1 MRLRTTF
8 DTSLPNFRL
17 EMNAEVRELIEED
30 GVIRGVR
37 YETPDGTREARALL
51 TVALMPPVATKVRKT
66 WPRSHARI
74 PQSCAVLCRWRLAHR
89 M

>member
-37 YETPDGTREARALL
+37 YETPDGTREARAHL
-51 TVALMPPVATKVRKT
+51 TVALMPPVATMVRKT
-66 WPRSHARI
+66 
-74 PQSCAVLCRWRLAHR
+74 
-89 M
+89 

>member
-17 EMNAEVRELIEED
+17 EMNAEVRELVEED

-37 YETPDGTREARALL
+37 YETPTAPAR
-51 TVALMPPVATKVRKT
+51 R
-66 WPRSHARI
+66 
-74 PQSCAVLCRWRLAHR
+74 RLS
-89 M
+89 